1 MQNVLNYNYF
11 LELSEEAQLRLCS
24 LLPPTAFSTYRPSVC
39 PSHPDFPSQA
49 QSADHDGMDV
59 DVERTPATL
68 DPTIFTSP
76 FFLSAAHTWQD
87 HLFSAWLGKKASD
100 DLEAFN
106 AGAEAGTL
114 HAPWKDEAW
123 DRDHQPA
130 QHPKK

>member
-1 MQNVLNYNYF
+1 MLNYNYF
-11 LELSEEAQLRLCS
+11 LELSEEAQLRMCS

-87 HLFSAWLGKKASD
+87 HLFSAWLGKKAAD
-100 DLEAFN
+100 DLEAFKGGDSVAVFEN
-106 AGAEAGTL
+106 
-114 HAPWKDEAW
+114 PVY
-123 DRDHQPA
+123 
-130 QHPKK
+130 